1 MHADSSCSQRLR
13 AVPSAAFTLVEIL
26 VAMGVTVLMLAF
38 FISFTG
44 NILNQWNRFSGQLS
58 GENQATLVMD
68 QLATDLGTAVIRPDG
83 RVWLAAT
90 IQPDQLGFGD
100 AHGISDSSSNISGI
114 TLTYSYWFPGTG
126 GMMKPFGLTSPS
138 SPNAPGSSLYIPSYQ
153 PPVTATQTL
162 TTSTNA
168 SQPSNLPDLAT
179 YRFGQAGV
187 WLRMFVPMADS
198 NNGDP
203 KNVSAAYRAVG
214 YQIIRMRQSG
224 ASQSYR
230 YNLFRSTVRPFAKD
244 NSNNSQA
251 RSTFSA
257 GYDFFQVFNTTT
269 LSPTGTHTGVISLYN
284 TPSSAGVSGGSGAL
298 GGGGGLAQDDA
309 GNIRQPNRQ
318 QLIANNVID
327 FGVRFWGRTYDS
339 GGKPMDVLLFPSSR
353 NFTSTPNLG
362 FAASTEDGFT
372 RRDDQGRSVG
382 AIQPS
387 LTSGNSYTGWTWN
400 TSYMTYAFAYN
411 SNGTPGPVLAG
422 TARPSVPVYAD
433 VLLRILDDEGARLID
448 QLEAGQSAGFAAQT
462 TPSNLT
468 AAQNWWRIAEAH
480 SRVYTRRVQLLGVRP
495 L

>member
-1 MHADSSCSQRLR
+1 
-13 AVPSAAFTLVEIL
+13 
-26 VAMGVTVLMLAF
+26 
-38 FISFTG
+38 
-44 NILNQWNRFSGQLS
+44 
-58 GENQATLVMD
+58 
-68 QLATDLGTAVIRPDG
+68 
-83 RVWLAAT
+83 VWLAAT
-90 IQPDQLGFGD
+90 IQPDQSSFGD

-114 TLTYSYWFPGTG
+114 TLTYSSWFPGTG
-126 GMMKPFGLTSPS
+126 GTMKPYGLTSPS

-153 PPVTATQTL
+153 PPVSATQTL

-168 SQPSNLPDLAT
+168 SQASNLPDLTT

-187 WLRMFVPMADS
+187 WLRMFVPVPDS

-214 YQIIRMRQSG
+214 YQIIRMRQTN

-230 YNLFRSTVRPFAKD
+230 YNLFRATVRPFAKD
-244 NSNNSQA
+244 NSNNTQA

-269 LSPTGTHTGVISLYN
+269 SWPTGTHTGVISLYN
-284 TPSSAGVSGGSGAL
+284 TPSATNPPGGNGAN

-327 FGVRFWGRTYDS
+327 FGVRIWGRTSDAN
-339 GGKPMDVLLFPSSR
+339 GKPMDVLLFPASR
-353 NFTSTPNLG
+353 NFTSSPNLG

-372 RRDDQGRSVG
+372 RRNDQGQIVT

-387 LTSGNSYTGWTWN
+387 QPSGNSYTGWTWN

-411 SNGTPGPVLAG
+411 TSGAPGPVLASTG
-422 TARPSVPVYAD
+422 RPCVPVYAD

-448 QLEAGQSAGFAAQT
+448 ELEAGQAAGFAAQA
-462 TPSNLT
+462 TPTGLT
-468 AAQNWWRIAEAH
+468 AAQNWWRVAEAH
-480 SRVYTRRVQLLGVRP
+480 SRVYTRRIQLLGVRS